1 MVETVY
7 LLGAG
12 FNYSVVHTHGV
23 HRIRRPPLATNFFQV
38 LFEDGRYEG
47 LLEFIRNRIYVDI
60 LFDEIRR
67 FWHLDLAAL
76 KREPFDIEECLTLF
90 ESQLLDEKEPESD
103 RALTLQRARFALRSL
118 LLMYLTDL
126 LSDVNPTAQRFGLD
140 VLRSK
145 ADVMTFNYDT
155 MAEQAIASASG
166 IGPKPMPDNWRRG
179 GRLVNPLLDEDLD
192 ASHVTWRPHL
202 AYSFKLDE
210 VTLPVAGGSDYIEGD
225 RYYSHPNNRLYQ
237 HSRVLKLHGSISWLQ
252 YTNIRFYEEPKREAP
267 PGGIV
272 SDHHPHYS
280 WAMPPMKDSWVME
293 PVIIPPHLY
302 KDFGEHPFPTVWSAA
317 LDTLKEC
324 KTLIVVGYSFPP
336 SDFRTRRLFLEAF
349 SSHELTRL
357 VVVNPDPEVAK
368 VVRRLS
374 HYSGQ
379 PETYKDLRYF
389 YGVPAS
395 WFDPPEV
402 AEGT

>member
-166 IGPKPMPDNWRRG
+166 
-179 GRLVNPLLDEDLD
+179 
-192 ASHVTWRPHL
+192 
-202 AYSFKLDE
+202 E
-210 VTLPVAGGSDYIEGD
+210 VVPV
-225 RYYSHPNNRLYQ
+225 
-237 HSRVLKLHGSISWLQ
+237 
-252 YTNIRFYEEPKREAP
+252 
-267 PGGIV
+267 
-272 SDHHPHYS
+272 
-280 WAMPPMKDSWVME
+280 
-293 PVIIPPHLY
+293 PV
-302 KDFGEHPFPTVWSAA
+302 EV
-317 LDTLKEC
+317 
-324 KTLIVVGYSFPP
+324 
-336 SDFRTRRLFLEAF
+336 
-349 SSHELTRL
+349 
-357 VVVNPDPEVAK
+357 EVA
-368 VVRRLS
+368 
-374 HYSGQ
+374 
-379 PETYKDLRYF
+379 
-389 YGVPAS
+389 VPA
-395 WFDPPEV
+395 
-402 AEGT
+402 